1 MENRQS
7 DFGFRFMSLGFKL
20 RDLFKPRGKVLKE
33 AGIKSGAQ
41 VLDFGCGPGGYIV
54 PLSRIIG
61 PYGKIYALDVNPQ
74 ALSSA
79 KNIASKNNLNNVDT
93 ILSDGKTGLPDMSMD
108 YVLLY
113 DVLHHLDRPEETLAE
128 LHRVLKP
135 DGILAM
141 SDHHMKDDD
150 ITRAITA
157 LGTFKL
163 LRRGERAFYFT
174 RVG

>member
-1 MENRQS
+1 MEKTQS
-7 DFGFRFMSLGFKL
+7 DFSFRFMSFGFKL
-20 RDLFKPRGKVLKE
+20 RDLFKPRGRVLKE
-33 AGIKSGAQ
+33 AGIKPGAQ
-41 VLDFGCGPGGYIV
+41 VLDFGCGPGGYV
-54 PLSRIIG
+54 LPLSRMIG

-74 ALSSA
+74 ALRSV

-93 ILSDGKTGLPDMSMD
+93 ILSDSKTGLPDMSMD

-128 LHRVLKP
+128 LHRVLKA

-150 ITRAITA
+150 ITKTVTA
-157 LGTFKL
+157 PGTFKL